1 MKNYKALDSYKL
13 LESGWVQTV
22 RHMIPDD
29 TTLTVLRADVTPSF
43 RVNEPPHHPWAA
55 VTQRGDVVAA
65 HCDCK
70 AGLGESCSH
79 IGGLLYKVEMIVR
92 VGGARDPACTDVL
105 CTWNEASMK
114 GVQPARVADINFYG
128 DKPKEKV
135 VANNAPA
142 RRADP
147 QPVSS
152 DGFEDFLVS
161 LLAASNPVM
170 PVGLSLF
177 GSTSSNFA
185 PKKAVVPSQK
195 VPPGLRL
202 QSKSLVWY
210 EQRAGRI
217 TSSVSHSVLH
227 TSTTKP
233 SQNLIKTI
241 CCDRPSNLKT
251 TAIVWG
257 NEHEQV
263 ARQQYADGAISSVH
277 SDLKVN
283 NCGLLIKREQPFLA
297 ASPDAMLACSCHGM
311 GVLEIKCPFKFREMS
326 VEEMSKEK
334 DSCLDLNLEL
344 KESHQ
349 YYTQT
354 QHQMYVTGASYCD
367 FLVWLPTGGHVCT
380 VFPDKEY
387 TLTSVPVLTAFWEG
401 HIRPELLFRKL
412 ELGTKQTEHGNKQG
426 HCSCGSADSVPMLGC
441 DDDKCTHQWFHWA
454 CVGITK
460 EPRSKTWYCDNCK
473 SSNTKRKRQRRQ

>member
-13 LESGWVQTV
+13 LESGWVQT
-22 RHMIPDD
+22 
-29 TTLTVLRADVTPSF
+29 
-43 RVNEPPHHPWAA
+43 AA

-147 QPVSS
+147 QPISS

-170 PVGLSLF
+170 PVGLSRF
-177 GSTSSNFA
+177 SSTSSNFA

-195 VPPGLRL
+195 VPPGLWSLYRGVEGFNSLDEVYSAATQTMKLDHKDVEHIGNVTKL

-217 TSSVSHSVLH
+217 TSSVSHSVLR

-233 SQNLIKTI
+233 SQYLIKSI
-241 CCDRPSNLKT
+241 L
-251 TAIVWG
+251 
-257 NEHEQV
+257 
-263 ARQQYADGAISSVH
+263 H

-334 DSCLDLNLEL
+334 DSCLDQNLEL

-349 YYTQT
+349 
-354 QHQMYVTGASYCD
+354 
-367 FLVWLPTGGHVCT
+367 
-380 VFPDKEY
+380 
-387 TLTSVPVLTAFWEG
+387 
-401 HIRPELLFRKL
+401 
-412 ELGTKQTEHGNKQG
+412 
-426 HCSCGSADSVPMLGC
+426 
-441 DDDKCTHQWFHWA
+441 
-454 CVGITK
+454 
-460 EPRSKTWYCDNCK
+460 
-473 SSNTKRKRQRRQ
+473 

>member
-13 LESGWVQTV
+13 LESGWLQTV

-55 VTQRGDVVAA
+55 VTQRGDVV
-65 HCDCK
+65 
-70 AGLGESCSH
+70 GLGESCSH

-92 VGGARDPACTDVL
+92 VGGARNPACTDVL

-152 DGFEDFLVS
+152 DGFEDFL
-161 LLAASNPVM
+161 
-170 PVGLSLF
+170 
-177 GSTSSNFA
+177 
-185 PKKAVVPSQK
+185 K
-195 VPPGLRL
+195 VPPGLRSLYRGVEGFNSLDEVYSAATQTMKLDHKDVEHIGNVTKL

-217 TSSVSHSVLH
+217 TSSVSHSVLR
-227 TSTTKP
+227 TNTTKP
-233 SQNLIKTI
+233 SQYLIKSI

-251 TAIVWG
+251 TAIMWG

-263 ARQQYADGAISSVH
+263 ARQQYAEGAISSVH

-297 ASPDAMLACSCHGM
+297 ASPDAMLACLCHGM

-334 DSCLDLNLEL
+334 DRCLDQNLEL

-354 QHQMYVTGASYCD
+354 QHQM
-367 FLVWLPTGGHVCT
+367 
-380 VFPDKEY
+380 
-387 TLTSVPVLTAFWEG
+387 
-401 HIRPELLFRKL
+401 
-412 ELGTKQTEHGNKQG
+412 
-426 HCSCGSADSVPMLGC
+426 
-441 DDDKCTHQWFHWA
+441 
-454 CVGITK
+454 
-460 EPRSKTWYCDNCK
+460 
-473 SSNTKRKRQRRQ
+473 